1 LAHKFFSLCEKEID
15 MNTKFILSTAISG
28 VVALAIPAA
37 AAFAQAA
44 PDKGGDNKEKC
55 FGVAKKGG
63 NDCATSKHSCAGQA
77 AADNAPDEWK
87 FVAKGTC
94 EKMGG
99 KLSPPAEEKK

>member
-1 LAHKFFSLCEKEID
+1 
-15 MNTKFILSTAISG
+15 MNTKFLLSSAISG

-37 AAFAQAA
+37 AVFAQAA
-44 PDKGGDNKEKC
+44 PDKGGGDNKEKC